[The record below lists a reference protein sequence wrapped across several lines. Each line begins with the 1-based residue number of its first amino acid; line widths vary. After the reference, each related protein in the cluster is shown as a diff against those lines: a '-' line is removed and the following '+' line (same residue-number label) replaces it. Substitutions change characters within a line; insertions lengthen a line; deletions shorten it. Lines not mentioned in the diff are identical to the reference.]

1 MSKIYVQP
9 SNYQRFDE
17 FLEYA
22 KEHGYNMEVA
32 SFAYSDVLDTNWQ
45 ALLEDHQQKLQGF
58 KGIVSLH
65 GAFLDLII
73 HSRDEKVKEVARKR
87 IYHNMEIAKNLD
99 AQYVIFHGNFNPL
112 ITHESYKQNWIEQN
126 AQFWS
131 EVLDRYEGTV
141 LMENVWE
148 PAPDIFR
155 KLLDEVESPRVKI
168 CFDTGHAHIFSRVP
182 FEEWISV
189 LREDICYI
197 HVNDNNG
204 DTDDELVP
212 GEGSINWQKFSDVIK
227 KYQITPGVV
236 FEVGTLEK
244 TAKSIEYFKG
254 KSIYP
259 FCRN

>member
-1 MSKIYVQP
+1 MSKIFVQP
-9 SNYQRFDE
+9 PNHQVFDE

-32 SFAYSDVLDTNWQ
+32 SFAYSDVLDTDWQ
-45 ALLEDHQQKLQGF
+45 ALLKDHQQKLQKF
-58 KGIVSLH
+58 KGVISLH

-87 IYHNMEIAKNLD
+87 IYHNMEIAKKLH

-131 EVLDRYEGTV
+131 EVLDRYECTV
-141 LMENVWE
+141 LLENVWE

-155 KLLDEVESPRVKI
+155 KLLDEVASPRVKI
-168 CFDTGHAHIFSRVP
+168 CFDTGHAHIFSRVS

-189 LREDICYI
+189 LREDIGYI

-204 DTDDELVP
+204 DTDSELVP
-212 GEGSINWQKFSDVIK
+212 GEGSIDWQKFSDVIK
-227 KYQITPGVV
+227 KYQITPEIV
-236 FEVGTLEK
+236 FEVGTLEN
-244 TAKSIEYFKG
+244 TAKSIEYFKEKG
-254 KSIYP
+254 IYP